1 MLGDAADAMA
11 ENSDFFVWPESWDAL
26 IVFLAS
32 DTQWR
37 YAPSGDPSG
46 LDYTGV
52 QVVMQMQGIDD
63 MAATFEGVQ
72 IMESII
78 RTEFMGQA

>member
-11 ENSDFFVWPESWDAL
+11 DGSDFFVWPENWDAL

-37 YAPSGDPSG
+37 YAPNGNPTG

-52 QVVMQMQGIDD
+52 QVVMQMQVIDD
-63 MAATFEGVQ
+63 MTTTFEGVQ
-72 IMESII
+72 IMESEVL
-78 RTEFMGQA
+78 RVWAEK